1 MMEIIE
7 ELQMELNHIEKMINK
22 EGNISY
28 YDLTFQ
34 GIFHNITYNC
44 LSTQIKHNLNE
55 VISLT
60 KLIELYENN

>member
-1 MMEIIE
+1 MMEGLE
-7 ELQMELNHIEKMINK
+7 MELKHIEKMINK

-34 GIFHNITYNC
+34 GIFHNIIYNC

-55 VISLT
+55 VMSLT